1 MIKDQIPEDELPR
14 RSRSKAAFLDFSR
27 LLVAG
32 VEVEADERL
41 RFDVL
46 LLFDFTFEFSSF
58 PDLFFFFFL
67 DLAFFSVY
75 LKTKLHFIFM

>member
-1 MIKDQIPEDELPR
+1 M
-14 RSRSKAAFLDFSR
+14 
-27 LLVAG
+27 AG

-46 LLFDFTFEFSSF
+46 LLFDLTFEFSSF

-75 LKTKLHFIFM
+75 LKTKLQFVSNVVKLNFVMIHPEQVKPCLTLKR

>member
-1 MIKDQIPEDELPR
+1 M
-14 RSRSKAAFLDFSR
+14 
-27 LLVAG
+27 AG

-46 LLFDFTFEFSSF
+46 LLFDFTFEFSSL

-75 LKTKLHFIFM
+75 LKTKLQFVSNVVKLNLVLHTQNKSGLCLTLKR

>member
-1 MIKDQIPEDELPR
+1 M
-14 RSRSKAAFLDFSR
+14 DFSR

-75 LKTKLHFIFM
+75 LKTKLHFELKFSPFN

>member
-1 MIKDQIPEDELPR
+1 M
-14 RSRSKAAFLDFSR
+14 
-27 LLVAG
+27 AG

-75 LKTKLHFIFM
+75 LKNKTLDLCCEDEFSFIHPEQVKPCLTLKR

>member
-1 MIKDQIPEDELPR
+1 M
-14 RSRSKAAFLDFSR
+14 
-27 LLVAG
+27 AG

-58 PDLFFFFFL
+58 PDFFFFFL

-75 LKTKLHFIFM
+75 LKTKLHFVS